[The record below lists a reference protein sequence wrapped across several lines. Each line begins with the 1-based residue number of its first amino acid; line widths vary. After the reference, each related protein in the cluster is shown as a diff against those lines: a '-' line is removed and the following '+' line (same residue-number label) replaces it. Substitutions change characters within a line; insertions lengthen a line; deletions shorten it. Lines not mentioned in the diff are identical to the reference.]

1 MRIIEENKTEEI
13 IHICS
18 DCSCKFAYTADDIF
32 TNIYGK
38 IVVCPSCGKE
48 IIIERFNR
56 PMQFP
61 ESYFRYGGGKDSKI
75 IDNET
80 IEKEAKRGIKYCLEH
95 NEHLW
100 YTAYG
105 NMFVEV
111 KWLTEEDNSFEI
123 TVAQN
128 YYDNNISEKE
138 AKELIANF
146 NY

>member
-13 IHICS
+13 IYTCNR
-18 DCSCKFAYTADDIF
+18 CGCKFAYTADDIF

-38 IVVCPSCGKE
+38 AIECPSCGKE
-48 IIIERFNR
+48 IVLERFDHL
-56 PMQFP
+56 MQFP
-61 ESYFRYGGGKDSKI
+61 NSYFHFGGKDSKI

-95 NEHLW
+95 NEHQW

-111 KWLTEEDNSFEI
+111 NWMTDEDNSFSI
-123 TVAQN
+123 IVAQN
-128 YYDNNISEKE
+128 YYENDISEEE
-138 AKELIANF
+138 AKELITNF